1 MEPIITFS
9 NISKRFFGVP
19 ALKNVSLSIMKGEII
34 GLIGENGAGKS
45 TLMNILAGVHIP
57 DEGSM
62 TFDGQP
68 YRPATAK
75 DAINSGI
82 AFIHQELNLFTNL
95 SIAENFFLDRFEK
108 NRIGLIDLRKINK
121 RAQELLS
128 QVGLDVSPRML
139 VEKLTQGEKQLVEI
153 AKALSTDAKVFIFD
167 EPTTSLTLRETENL
181 FALIKKLQAEG
192 HTIIYISHILNDVKQ
207 LTDRVAIL
215 RDGQLVHE
223 SRTDKI
229 AVNEMIYHMVGR
241 DIDQIYPPKT
251 NTPQEE
257 ALLEVKGLT
266 KAGITQNINFTLHKG
281 EVLGF
286 FGLMGSG
293 RSEMIRIVY
302 GLDEMESGEIRVHG
316 KLIQKPTP
324 QKMIRSG
331 VAFVTENRREEGLLM
346 EDTIVDNLSLVA
358 LPLFANNFFRI
369 VNRKAAVKEAAKIT
383 DSLSIKC
390 GSLYKSTA
398 KSLSGG
404 NQQKVVIGKWMLN
417 KPDIFILDEPTRG
430 IDVGAKYE
438 VYSVINSLAESGS
451 GVLVI
456 SSELEELMGV
466 CDRIH
471 IMSMGEIVGTVCRQ
485 EFSKEHIIRV
495 AFRQSGEEG
504 AL

>member
-1 MEPIITFS
+1 MEPIIVFQDITK
-9 NISKRFFGVP
+9 NFFGVP
-19 ALKNVSLSIMKGEII
+19 ALKGVSLSIMKGEII

-57 DEGSM
+57 DGGGM
-62 TFDGQP
+62 RFDGAD
-68 YRPATAK
+68 YSPASAK
-75 DAINSGI
+75 DAICSGV
-82 AFIHQELNLFTNL
+82 AFIHQELNLFANL
-95 SIAENFFLDRFEK
+95 SIAENFYLDRFEK
-108 NRIGLIDLRKINK
+108 NRFGLIDLRSMNK
-121 RAQELLS
+121 KAQEHLA
-128 QVGLDVSPRML
+128 QVGLDVSARTL

-153 AKALSTDAKVFIFD
+153 AKALSTDAKVLIFD

-192 HTIIYISHILNDVKQ
+192 RTIIYISHILNDVKE
-207 LTDRVAIL
+207 LSNRVAVL

-223 SRTDKI
+223 SATDKI
-229 AVNEMIYHMVGR
+229 DVLEMIYHMVGR
-241 DIDQIYPPKT
+241 DINQIYPPKT
-251 NTPQEE
+251 NTPQDEP
-257 ALLEVKGLT
+257 LLEVKDLT
-266 KAGITQNINFTLHKG
+266 KAGITQNINFTVHKG

-286 FGLMGSG
+286 FGLMGAG

-302 GLDEMESGEIRVHG
+302 GLDDMENGEIRVNG
-316 KLIQKPTP
+316 KRIVKPTP

-346 EDTIVDNLSLVA
+346 EDTIVDNLSLAA
-358 LPLFANNFFRI
+358 LPRFAGKVLRI
-369 VNRKAAVKEAAKIT
+369 INRKALVNEAAKIT

-390 GSLYKSTA
+390 SSLYKSTA

-417 KPDIFILDEPTRG
+417 RPDIFILDEPTRG

-438 VYSVINSLAESGS
+438 VYSVINALAESGS

-471 IMSMGEIVGTVCRQ
+471 IMSMGEIVGTVCRN
-485 EFSKEHIIRV
+485 EFAKERIIRT
-495 AFRQSGEEG
+495 AFRQCTEEG
-504 AL
+504 AV